1 MTIRRSMTLRR
12 EAIDLMLDDLGFTDE
27 GLSHRASFHGC
38 SRELQALRQEL
49 REFLMACRRS
59 GALSAGIAEWPADTR
74 TPAQPR

>member
-49 REFLMACRRS
+49 REFLVACRIGGGLGDQR
-59 GALSAGIAEWPADTR
+59 R
-74 TPAQPR
+74 